1 MRFKHYAS
9 VTETGKL
16 ILSNPDQFKAELQ
29 NFKGKGRVY
38 VIVDE
43 DKPNRST
50 PQNRYYWSVVLG
62 ILSNYTGHSQNE
74 LHEYFKE
81 EFLPHKQVLDKSIVM
96 SSTKLKTD
104 EFEKYLEDIR
114 RFAAERL
121 SCIIPLPNE
130 VTDNQKEE

>member
-29 NFKGKGRVY
+29 NFKGKDRVY

-43 DKPNRST
+43 DRPNRSNN
-50 PQNRYYWSVVLG
+50 QNRYYWSICLG
-62 ILSNYTGHSQNE
+62 MISEYTGHTADE

-81 EFLPHKQVLDKSIVM
+81 RFLPHKQVLDKSVVM

-114 RFAAERL
+114 RFAAEKL
-121 SCIIPLPNE
+121 NVIIPLPNE
-130 VTDNQKEE
+130 IIDNQKEE